1 MNGRIKRKIPLDK
14 PTSVEFVTKVSNR
27 PSETITVPEKYAGIM
42 ERLFFEF
49 ETNPFT
55 VAQVVDSFDGFYGY
69 EHAKSILTSMLD
81 DGMLKRPKLSVDP
94 HCFMFT
100 ADDEVMERLLEIISK
115 LSEKQKELK
124 SIYNEIK
131 SKHSKQN

>member
-55 VAQVVDSFDGFYGY
+55 IAQVVDSFDGFYGY

-115 LSEKQKELK
+115 LSKKQKELK

>member
-1 MNGRIKRKIPLDK
+1 MNGRIKRKIPLEK
-14 PTSVEFVTKVSNR
+14 PTSLDFVTKVSNR

-55 VAQVVDSFDGFYGY
+55 VAQAVNSFDGFYGY
-69 EHAKSILTSMLD
+69 DHAKSILTSMLD

-94 HCFMFT
+94 HCFVFT

-124 SIYNEIK
+124 SIYSEIK